1 MTPFFKSFSIY
12 IPYILYIYTILLYTF
27 FFLIIVYGKTMS
39 TMS

>member
-1 MTPFFKSFSIY
+1 MR
-12 IPYILYIYTILLYTF
+12 ILYIYTILLYTF